1 MPTFELF
8 HRLADP
14 ASARVRLFVS
24 ESGLEGE
31 VRFRNLTYPEV
42 QRDFESRGGRSAPAL
57 WDGVVLIE
65 GAEAAIARL
74 QILATGARNP

>member
-1 MPTFELF
+1 LATFELF

-14 ASARVRLFVS
+14 ASARVRRFVS
-24 ESGLEGE
+24 ESGLEEE

-42 QRDFESRGGRSAPAL
+42 QRDFEARGGRSAPAL
-57 WDGVVLIE
+57 WDGQVLIE

-74 QILATGARNP
+74 QTLASRSHNS